1 MTVETAVLLP
11 VMMLLLMAV
20 VQVGLW
26 FHTRAVMQTAANR
39 GVDAARIEHGTLA
52 DGQTATTEFLTH
64 TGALRNETVDID
76 QDAHTVTA
84 TVSGQVVSLVFGT
97 PLPITVT
104 ARAPT
109 EQVVP

>member
-20 VQVGLW
+20 VQAGLW

-39 GVDAARIEHGTLA
+39 GVDATRIEHGTLA
-52 DGQTATTEFLTH
+52 DGHTATTDFLNH
-64 TGALRNETVDID
+64 TSALQHETIDIH
-76 QDAHTVTA
+76 QDADTVTS
-84 TVSGQVVSLVFGT
+84 TVSGRVVSLIFGA

-104 ARAPT
+104 AQAPT
-109 EQVVP
+109 EQVTP